1 VGFFIEKGENMP
13 DRLDLT
19 KNVQFYKTN
28 GGLNDNIISDVLNE
42 AVLNQ
47 EKDSKFIIDVYRD
60 IKVTPENI
68 EYKISIKV
76 FPTVRP
82 VYFLN
87 DDSVKDRI
95 YAFITIIELDDYLVI
110 LSKSCSGF
118 SQVLK
123 EKFELI
129 QTQELSKL
137 LGESVEFQKMSL
149 RNMTVS
155 DKAVRSRSL
164 EAANLKGT
172 LPTHAAGRSIP
183 SHIKVRDGG
192 SIKSISGTGRL
203 VESSARQPIDSIVNW
218 ANLQIQL
225 FKTSS
230 QNDFLSL
237 FAKRVHLREVLEN
250 TSPSSL
256 LIDIGQIV
264 DRVFSGQIKLKY
276 ELLKIEVLDGKKK
289 RSKKTIDLS
298 ERFQDKLLTK
308 LEEVYEIDSDLKII
322 GFEDNSKLRVNK
334 NTLSLFTKSILRKI
348 KVEENNKSESFMS
361 YINRKGLFSVTFGDP
376 KYMYFMDSCFEDR
389 SGISELDSILEMLVP
404 QKDIENVKSEKG
416 SFKDTHTAFDSDSMF
431 GFIENIF
438 ASEDYIFCDD
448 LGDEWADHIT
458 LNLNEFSINFIHSK
472 YLNKTTNSASKLHD
486 VIGQGIKNLG
496 NMHFS
501 KDQILNKYN
510 STLVGY
516 YKSGKDSEGEA
527 GVQTVISRIRKEKT
541 DFNFDIERLLKSH
554 KLHRKC
560 ILACSFI
567 SKSKIKAEFEKIKEG
582 KKVRGHIIQFLW
594 ILSSFSHAAKDA
606 GVIPLIYC
614 AA

>member
-1 VGFFIEKGENMP
+1 MP
-13 DRLDLT
+13 TRLELT

-28 GGLNDNIISDVLNE
+28 NGLDDGIISNVLNE
-42 AVLNQ
+42 AASNQ
-47 EKDSKFIIDVYRD
+47 EPDSDSVIDTYRD
-60 IKVTPENI
+60 IKITTENV
-68 EYKISIKV
+68 EYKLSAKV
-76 FPTVRP
+76 FPTTRP

-87 DDSVKDRI
+87 DDNIEDRI
-95 YAFITIIELDDYLVI
+95 FAFVILIELDDYLIVM
-110 LSKSCSGF
+110 SKSCANF
-118 SQVLK
+118 SQILK
-123 EKFELI
+123 DKFELI
-129 QTQELSKL
+129 QTQDLSKL
-137 LGESVEFQKMSL
+137 LGSNAEFQKLSL

-203 VESSARQPIDSIVNW
+203 VESSARQSIDSIVNW
-218 ANLQIQL
+218 ANIQIEL
-225 FKTSS
+225 FKTSN

-250 TSPSSL
+250 TSPSSI

-276 ELLKIEVLDGKKK
+276 ELLKIEVLGGKKK
-289 RSKKTIDLS
+289 RTKKTIDLS
-298 ERFQDKLLTK
+298 ERFQDKLLNK
-308 LEEVYEIDSDLKII
+308 LEEVYEIDSELKII
-322 GFEDNSKLRVNK
+322 GFENNSKLRVNK
-334 NTLSLFTKSILRKI
+334 NILSLFTKSLLRKI

-361 YINRKGLFSVTFGDP
+361 YINRKGWFSVTFDDP

-389 SGISELDSILEMLVP
+389 TGISELDSILEMLEP
-404 QKDIENVKSEKG
+404 QKNIENVRSEKG
-416 SFKDTHTAFDSDSMF
+416 SFKDTHTAFDRDSMF

-458 LNLNEFSINFIHSK
+458 LNLNEFSITFIHSK

-501 KDQILNKYN
+501 KDQILHKYN
-510 STLVGY
+510 STLVGC
-516 YKSGKDSEGEA
+516 YKSGKDSEGKV

-541 DFNFDIERLLKSH
+541 DFNSDIERLLKSH

-567 SKSKIKAEFEKIKEG
+567 SKSKIKTEFEKIKKGE
-582 KKVRGHIIQFLW
+582 KVRGHIIQFLW